1 MPTNTQILIA
11 KKSSQDE
18 IAAVVKRIMES
29 GGGFIGIASSN
40 DRGECSCADPMCKNV
55 QPKEVEV
62 FISNLTPTQIA
73 QSVFTLIGH
82 CGDEAGN
89 LILENIVE
97 ILGKNEYP
105 EAPIKEKTNAVN

>member
-11 KKSSQDE
+11 KKSSQEE
-18 IAAVVKRIMES
+18 IAAVTKRIMES
-29 GGGFIGIASSN
+29 GGGFIGIASTKE
-40 DRGECSCADPMCKNV
+40 RGQCSCPDPMCKNG
-55 QPKEVEV
+55 QPNQVEV

-73 QSVFTLIGH
+73 QSILTLIGH

-89 LILENIVE
+89 LILENIMAVM
-97 ILGKNEYP
+97 NENEEP